1 MIESI
6 GLPLGYLTI
15 NGKVLLMLLWAFFVA
30 TPWVLWFLW
39 GNFWHINISKYAE
52 LKHKHEKREF
62 YIAYGV
68 VNVIVFGIISS
79 L

>member
-1 MIESI
+1 MIEGI

-15 NGKVLLMLLWAFFVA
+15 DGKVLLMLLWAFFVA
-30 TPWVLWFLW
+30 TPWALWFLW
-39 GNFWHINISKYAE
+39 ENFWHISISKYAK
-52 LKHKHEKREF
+52 LKHEHEKRKF

-68 VNVIVFGIISS
+68 VNVIVFGIIAS

>member
-30 TPWVLWFLW
+30 TPWVLLFLL
-39 GNFWHINISKYAE
+39 GNFLHINISKYAK
-52 LKHKHEKREF
+52 LKHEHEKRKF

-68 VNVIVFGIISS
+68 VNVIVFGIIAS